1 MSHEYRT
8 VYEILDALRVRPAL
22 FLGNL
27 HRRHPFA
34 TLLAFLDG
42 LSFAD
47 IDPGTPPI
55 WLFSRWITARVD
67 GISTN
72 LPWDWL
78 EEQLGGDG
86 AYAAY
91 FQYLDEYRACLEVE
105 VARPE
110 GVELVPRFWRVDS
123 KGCQV
128 SPPIPERL
136 YVGQWAPSEVFFLTE
151 VYGASVERCFPYHRS
166 VEGVVEEAQSRWSVP
181 ASAW

>member
-1 MSHEYRT
+1 MSDEYRT
-8 VYEILDALRVRPAL
+8 IYEILDALRVRPAL

-47 IDPGTPPI
+47 IDPGSPPI

-67 GISTN
+67 RISTN

-91 FQYLDEYRACLEVE
+91 FQYLDEYRACREIE
-105 VARPE
+105 VARAE
-110 GVELVPRFWRVDS
+110 GVDLVPRFWRVDS
-123 KGCQV
+123 KGGRV

-136 YVGQWAPSEVFFLTE
+136 YVEQWAPSRVFFLAE
-151 VYGASVERCFPYHRS
+151 VYGTSVERCFPYHRS
-166 VEGVVEEAQSRWSVP
+166 VEGVVEEAHSRWSVP